1 MQDAWDFAMTK
12 MPPVPPGNR
21 SRKGAASGPTARSKE
36 KWGKH
41 ERYSTAEEG
50 GLASIKQIT
59 GNPRDSLGARK
70 NVMVY
75 IG

>member
-41 ERYSTAEEG
+41 ERYSTAEE
-50 GLASIKQIT
+50 
-59 GNPRDSLGARK
+59 
-70 NVMVY
+70 
-75 IG
+75 